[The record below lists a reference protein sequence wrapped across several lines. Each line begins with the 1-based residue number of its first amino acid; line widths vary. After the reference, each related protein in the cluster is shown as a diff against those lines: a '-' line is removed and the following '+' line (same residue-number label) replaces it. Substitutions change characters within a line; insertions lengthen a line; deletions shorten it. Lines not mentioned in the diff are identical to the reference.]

1 MTAVDLDALAR
12 SFGFGTDEALAE
24 ELLGIYARTEDVA
37 EHILRLGHS
46 GEDVPGFAEAMA
58 SVAGWLDVAASCLDR
73 ALAAC
78 EEHERGGP
86 R

>member
-12 SFGFGTDEALAE
+12 SFGVGTDEALAE
-24 ELLGIYARTEDVA
+24 ELLGVYAKTEDAA
-37 EHILRLGHS
+37 EHILRLGHA

-58 SVAGWLDVAASCLDR
+58 SVAGWLDVAASCVDR

-78 EEHERGGP
+78 EAHERGE
-86 R
+86 RA